1 MKYSA
6 VLFDL
11 DGTLLNT
18 IGDIAA
24 AMNHALTE
32 GGYPEHPEDAYY
44 DMVGWG
50 LDELCRRAL
59 PEGEGTQDLIQKL
72 EGEWKAYYHEHP
84 ADRTEPYDGVE
95 ELLSALV
102 ESNIA
107 LGVLSNK
114 PDELVR
120 KTVEQL
126 LPSRYFAVVR
136 GQSEEFP
143 HKPDPASL
151 LHMLQEIQVEPEEA
165 CLVGDS
171 EIDMET
177 ARNAGVGAVAVS
189 WGFRSL
195 ETLREA
201 GAEVTV
207 HSTEELRRYLLDS

>member
-1 MKYSA
+1 VKYSA

-18 IGDIAA
+18 IGDIAG
-24 AMNHALTE
+24 AMNHALE
-32 GGYPEHPEDAYY
+32 KHGYPTHPDDAYY
-44 DMVGWG
+44 GMVGWG

-59 PEGEGTQDLIQKL
+59 PEGEAQEELIREL
-72 EGEWKAYYHEHP
+72 EADWKAYYHEHP
-84 ADRTEPYDGVE
+84 ADRTTPYDGVE
-95 ELLSALV
+95 DLLSALV
-102 ESNIA
+102 EANIS

-120 KTVEQL
+120 KTVEKL
-126 LPSRYFAVVR
+126 LPSRYFAAIR

-143 HKPDPASL
+143 HKPDPSSL
-151 LHMLQEIQVEPEEA
+151 LDILREIQVDPAEA

-177 ARNAGVGAVAVS
+177 ARNAGIGAVAVS

-195 ETLREA
+195 ETLRKA

-207 HSTEELRRYLLDS
+207 HSTLELRRYLLDS

>member
-18 IGDIAA
+18 IGDIAG
-24 AMNHALTE
+24 AMNYALE
-32 GGYPEHPEDAYY
+32 KQGYPTHPDDAYY

-59 PEGEGTQDLIQKL
+59 PEGEGKEELIREL
-72 EGEWKAYYHEHP
+72 ESDWKAYYHDHP
-84 ADRTEPYDGVE
+84 ADRTEPYEGVE
-95 ELLSALV
+95 ELITALV
-102 ESNIA
+102 EANIA

-114 PDELVR
+114 PDELAR
-120 KTVEQL
+120 KAVEKL
-126 LPSRYFAVVR
+126 LPNRYFAVVR

-143 HKPDPASL
+143 HKPDPSSL
-151 LHMLQEIQVEPEEA
+151 LNILEEIQVEPARA

-195 ETLREA
+195 EILRDA

-207 HSTEELRRYLLDS
+207 HSTLELRRYLLDN

>member
-1 MKYSA
+1 MKYTA

-18 IGDIAA
+18 IGDIAG
-24 AMNHALTE
+24 AMNHALE
-32 GGYPEHPEDAYY
+32 KHGYPGHPDEAYY

-59 PEGEGTQDLIQKL
+59 PEGEAEEELIRKL
-72 EGEWKAYYHEHP
+72 EEAWKAYYHEHP
-84 ADRTEPYDGVE
+84 ADRTTLYDGVD

-102 ESNIA
+102 EANIS

-120 KTVEQL
+120 KTVERL
-126 LPSRYFAVVR
+126 LPNRYFAAVR
-136 GQSEEFP
+136 GQNEEFP
-143 HKPDPASL
+143 HKPDPSSL
-151 LHMLQEIQVEPEEA
+151 LHILEEIGVEPEEA

-177 ARNAGVGAVAVS
+177 AGNAGVGAVGVS

-195 ETLREA
+195 EILRKA

-207 HSTEELRRYLLDS
+207 HSTLELRRYLLDT